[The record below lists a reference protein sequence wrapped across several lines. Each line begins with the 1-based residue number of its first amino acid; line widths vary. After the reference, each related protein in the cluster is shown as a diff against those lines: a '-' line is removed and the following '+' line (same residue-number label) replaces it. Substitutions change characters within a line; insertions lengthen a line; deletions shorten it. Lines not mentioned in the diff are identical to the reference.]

1 MHNEQFIKL
10 NVINDDGKSTYDI
23 ILNKNKILYIK
34 EHESKQNIFILYF
47 SEDRKDGLSIN
58 ITGNSLARL
67 LDNLN

>member
-1 MHNEQFIKL
+1 MHSEQFIKL
-10 NVINDDGKSTYDI
+10 KVVNDDGKSTYDI

-34 EHESKQNIFILYF
+34 EHDSKENIFILYF

-58 ITGNSLARL
+58 IAGNSLARL